1 MSQAAAP
8 LTLTDED
15 RAELA
20 RWSKGRLPWLAERAR
35 IVLACAEPGSSVAR
49 VAAELGSTRMTVR
62 KWRRRFA
69 EDGLAGLADHD
80 RPGRPVAG
88 LVLTGAERDQLTRWA
103 RRASS
108 GQALALRAKI
118 VLACADGAANKQ
130 AAADLRVNP
139 ATVSKWRARFA
150 ARRLDGLADEPR
162 PGRPPS
168 ILPDQVEQVITATL
182 EELPQNATHWSRS
195 SMAASSGLSKSTIG
209 RIWQKF
215 DLKPHLSDSFKPSS
229 DPLFVEKLVDV
240 VGLYHNPPDKAV
252 VLCVDE
258 KSGTQALDRSQP
270 VLPMMP
276 GMPERRS
283 HDYVRH
289 GTTSL
294 FAAFNIADG
303 AVISSLHRRHRATE
317 FKKFLVR
324 IDKAVPADL
333 DVHLVCDNLATHK
346 TAAIQDWLARHPR
359 FRLDFTPTGSS
370 WINQVERWFGYLTDQ
385 RVRRDMHKSVQAL
398 EADIRDW
405 IENWNKDPRPFT
417 WTKAAE
423 EILDSQARYI
433 ARISGAG
440 QEREGAWIATPALGV
455 RRRYQGRPLSVARPA
470 LRLIDRGDLLA
481 ALDRAAAKKVTIISA
496 PAGSGKTS
504 LLRAWAARPGQPHRL
519 AVVQV
524 QRDQQ
529 DAQQFW
535 LALLSAVH
543 QASGTARDKPPTG
556 TPDFNGRAMVDR
568 VLSELADARS
578 GITLVVDDLHELN
591 SPDAVAQLTRLLTSL
606 PPNGHAILATRRGL
620 RLRLHQLR
628 LAGELA
634 EIRAADLRFT
644 ERETRELLDA
654 SGIALSEAGA
664 AMLHQRTEGWAAGL
678 RLAALSLAGH
688 PDPERFVAEFSGSDR
703 MVTEYLLAE
712 MLDRQ
717 PADVQDLLLR
727 TSLLDQVN
735 SDLADVL
742 TGRPGSER
750 ILLELEDANGFVVSL
765 DPERTRFRYHHMFAD
780 LLRLELRRTLP
791 EEVPELHRRAAE
803 WCTRH
808 GEVAEAV
815 RHIQAAGDWQGAAR
829 LLADHSFSLTLD
841 GQVQTMQA
849 LLRAFPPGAD
859 HPELALVRATVD
871 TTQGRLDEAAA
882 HLAVADAHAGTA
894 PPDRRRRLQ
903 MAIAA
908 LNLSLA
914 GRRGNLASVVEQ
926 ARFLASPLTG
936 PSDEDIAL
944 GSDLRAVAL
953 MNLGIVE
960 EWSLGLPDAE
970 RHLRE
975 GAVLAREIG
984 RPYLEVACL
993 AQLGFASKFRPV
1005 AITRQRCQEAIALA
1019 DRHGWG
1025 ADPIAAPA
1033 LLTLAANLTLTGE
1046 FDEAERWLQRTKRA
1060 LQTDTGPGI
1069 RLLTHTV
1076 GGLLLAGRGRHREA
1090 LEEFRTA
1097 DRPRA
1102 QLEGSHA
1109 LASQATGW
1117 MLTTQARAGLPGE
1130 ARAGL
1135 AALDEE
1141 EARSGEVRNAD
1152 AAICL
1157 AEGEPAAAL
1166 SAVAS
1171 VLDGTAPVIGY
1182 TTIMEAHLLAGL
1194 AYRGLGDQRAANR
1207 AAEHA
1212 LTLAEQDRLV
1222 LPFVMTG
1229 SAELLEALPRH
1240 ETAHAALLADIL
1252 DLVHG
1257 SSLVTKDQSAPPLTE
1272 ELSPG
1277 ELRVLR
1283 YLPTNLSRSEIA
1295 GELSVSPNTV
1305 STHIRSIYAKLG
1317 AADRSAAVRRARE
1330 LRLLAAVRS

>member
-1 MSQAAAP
+1 VSQAAAP
-8 LTLTDED
+8 LALTDED
-15 RAELA
+15 RTELA
-20 RWSKGRLPWLAERAR
+20 RWSDGGLPWLGERAR
-35 IVLACAEPGSSVAR
+35 IVLACAEPGSGVAR
-49 VAAELGSTRMTVR
+49 VAADLGSTRMTVR

-80 RPGRPVAG
+80 RPGRPVAD
-88 LVLTGAERDQLTRWA
+88 LVLTGEERDQLTRWA
-103 RRASS
+103 RQASS
-108 GQALALRAKI
+108 ARALALRAKI
-118 VLACADGAANKQ
+118 VLACAAGATNRQ
-130 AAADLRVNP
+130 AAADLRIDP
-139 ATVSKWRARFA
+139 ATVSKWRGRFV
-150 ARRLDGLADEPR
+150 ARRCDGLADKPR

-168 ILPDQVEQVITATL
+168 ISLDRVQDVITATL
-182 EELPQNATHWSRS
+182 EETPKGAAHWSRS
-195 SMAASSGLSKSTIG
+195 SMAARSGLSPSTIG
-209 RIWQKF
+209 RIWRKS
-215 DLKPHLSDSFKPSS
+215 DLKPHLSDSFK
-229 DPLFVEKLVDV
+229 
-240 VGLYHNPPDKAV
+240 
-252 VLCVDE
+252 
-258 KSGTQALDRSQP
+258 
-270 VLPMMP
+270 
-276 GMPERRS
+276 
-283 HDYVRH
+283 
-289 GTTSL
+289 
-294 FAAFNIADG
+294 
-303 AVISSLHRRHRATE
+303 
-317 FKKFLVR
+317 
-324 IDKAVPADL
+324 
-333 DVHLVCDNLATHK
+333 
-346 TAAIQDWLARHPR
+346 
-359 FRLDFTPTGSS
+359 
-370 WINQVERWFGYLTDQ
+370 TDS
-385 RVRRDMHKSVQAL
+385 R
-398 EADIRDW
+398 
-405 IENWNKDPRPFT
+405 T
-417 WTKAAE
+417 
-423 EILDSQARYI
+423 RYI

-440 QEREGAWIATPALGV
+440 SEREGAAPAT
-455 RRRYQGRPLSVARPA
+455 
-470 LRLIDRGDLLA
+470 LRLIDRSDLLA

-504 LLRAWAARPGQPHRL
+504 LLRAWADRPGQPRRL

-524 QRDQQ
+524 PRDQQ

-543 QASGTARDKPPTG
+543 QASGAARDKPPTG
-556 TPDFNGRAMVDR
+556 TPDFNGQAMLDR
-568 VLSELADARS
+568 VLSALAEARG
-578 GITLVVDDLHELN
+578 GITLVIDDLHELN
-591 SPDAVAQLTRLLTSL
+591 SPDALAQLTRLVTSL
-606 PPNGHAILATRRGL
+606 PLDGHAILATRRDL
-620 RLRLHQLR
+620 RLRLHRLR

-654 SGIALSEAGA
+654 SSIALSEAGMA
-664 AMLHQRTEGWAAGL
+664 LLHQRTEGWAAGL

-688 PDPERFVAEFSGSDR
+688 PDPARFVAEFSGSDR
-703 MVTEYLLAE
+703 TVAEYLIAE

-717 PADVQDLLLR
+717 PPDVQDLLLR

-735 SDLADVL
+735 GELADLL

-750 ILLELEDANGFVVSL
+750 ILLELEDASAFVVSL
-765 DPERTRFRYHHMFAD
+765 DAARTSFRYHRLFAD
-780 LLRLELRRTLP
+780 LLRLELRRRLP
-791 EEVPELHRRAAE
+791 AEVPELHRRAAE
-803 WCTRH
+803 WFTQH
-808 GEVAEAV
+808 GEVAEAI
-815 RHIQAAGDWQGAAR
+815 RHIQAVGDWHGAAQ

-841 GQVQTMQA
+841 GQAQTMQA
-849 LLRAFPPGAD
+849 LLRAFPPDAD

-871 TTQGRLDEAAA
+871 TAQGHLDEAAA
-882 HLAVADAHAGTA
+882 HLAVAETYAGTA

-914 GRRGNLASVVEQ
+914 GRRGNFASVVEQ

-936 PSDEDIAL
+936 PSNEDIAL

-953 MNLGIVE
+953 LNLGTVE

-975 GAVLAREIG
+975 GADLAREIG

-993 AQLGFASKFRPV
+993 AQLGFASKFRPF
-1005 AITRQRCQEAIALA
+1005 AITRQRCREAIALA
-1019 DRHGWG
+1019 DQHGWG
-1025 ADPIAAPA
+1025 ADHIAAPA
-1033 LLTLAANLTLTGE
+1033 LVTLAANLAWTGE
-1046 FDEAERWLQRTKRA
+1046 FDEADRWLQRTTRA
-1060 LQTDTGPGI
+1060 LQTDTGPGM
-1069 RLLTHTV
+1069 RLVAHIV
-1076 GGLLLAGRGRHREA
+1076 GGFLLAGRGRHREA
-1090 LEEFRTA
+1090 LEEFEA
-1097 DRPRA
+1097 AERPRA

-1109 LASQATGW
+1109 LANQATGW
-1117 MLTTQARAGLPGE
+1117 TLATLARAGLPGQ

-1152 AAICL
+1152 AVICL

-1182 TTIMEAHLLAGL
+1182 TTVMEAHLLAGL
-1194 AYRGLGDQRAANR
+1194 AYRQLGDQRAANR
-1207 AAEHA
+1207 AVEQALTIAEH
-1212 LTLAEQDRLV
+1212 DRVV

-1229 SAELLEALPRH
+1229 SAELLETLPRH

-1257 SSLVTKDQSAPPLTE
+1257 SSLAAEDHPVPRLTE

-1317 AADRSAAVRRARE
+1317 IADRSAAVRRARE
-1330 LRLLAAVRS
+1330 LRLLAAVRSV